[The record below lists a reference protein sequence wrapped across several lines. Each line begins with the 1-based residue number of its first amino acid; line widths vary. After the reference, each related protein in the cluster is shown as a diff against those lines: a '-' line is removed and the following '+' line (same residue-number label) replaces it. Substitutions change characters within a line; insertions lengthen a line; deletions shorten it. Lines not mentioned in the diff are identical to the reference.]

1 MELVGGRRWTQP
13 EHVEAV
19 GTAEHRVGAGETG
32 HRKRASRAAEPE
44 PGVVLNPTKRSRTQL
59 TEAKV
64 DAIRNARTNGESV
77 TSTCR
82 RFDVHRM
89 DRVDAYQG
97 SAVTAQ

>member
-1 MELVGGRRWTQP
+1 MELVGGRRWAQP

-64 DAIRNARTNGESV
+64 DAIRNARTARVSPRPAAGS
-77 TSTCR
+77 TSTEWTVWTHTK
-82 RFDVHRM
+82 DLL
-89 DRVDAYQG
+89 
-97 SAVTAQ
+97 